1 MKTTQLQKKID
12 ALEAHI
18 AEEVSRSTLDLI
30 YELVEL
36 NLLLEAECN
45 Q

>member
-18 AEEVSRSTLDLI
+18 AEEVSSSTMDMVN
-30 YELVEL
+30 ELVEL